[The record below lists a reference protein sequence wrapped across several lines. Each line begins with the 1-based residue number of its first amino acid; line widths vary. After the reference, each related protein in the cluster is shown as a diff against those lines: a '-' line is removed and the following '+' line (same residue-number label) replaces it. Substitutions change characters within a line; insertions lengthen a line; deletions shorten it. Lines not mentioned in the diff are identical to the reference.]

1 MLGLIEKRNKRIH
14 FQNDQEK
21 RGETEVRRERIRR
34 EEKSKL
40 ERLDEE
46 KRRNWDWG
54 GQKKEKREIKVSAP
68 R

>member
-1 MLGLIEKRNKRIH
+1 MK
-14 FQNDQEK
+14 K
-21 RGETEVRRERIRR
+21 RGETGTGADRKRK
-34 EEKSKL
+34 EEKSRL

-46 KRRNWDWG
+46 KSRNQDWG